1 MVSRSNDKLKNSQAP
16 GKGEHLYKLYKNVVE
31 NLKEG
36 IWIGERKNKTF
47 STLYWN
53 KGAEKISGFKKPS
66 LKGRSLLKIVPGLK
80 QVLEEVASNSNG
92 KKRRRI
98 NIERYEYNYAKN
110 RKHSLYLTIQAY
122 FLSEEKMFVII
133 FEDITEKAKMEKD
146 IIQQNMELSALN
158 QIGHTANQTLELNR
172 VLNTS
177 LDKILEVMNCDGG
190 GIYIRESDESEDLL
204 LRVANGLPLNFCK
217 RFKKI
222 RLGIGL
228 MGKGLAKHE
237 AVILERV
244 TKKTKFTSHEAPKGM
259 KLAVSVP
266 ITVKDRL
273 IGALNVASYAYDTF
287 EPWKVELLLS
297 IGNHIGVV
305 IENAMLMDSIK
316 IHEQNLRTLSSQII
330 QAQEEERRRISRELH
345 DEASQALVAAKIN
358 LEMIEKK
365 LPPSLE
371 EVTTRLVETGSLL
384 VHTLENLRRLSYD
397 LRPSMLDDLGLIP
410 TLRWYTESYAKRL
423 GIPINFKITDLD
435 ERLDLEIETAIYRIV
450 QEALTNIAKYA
461 QAKRVDISLEK
472 KDSMLITQVKDN
484 GKGFTLK
491 TSVSG
496 ENYYQGSGI
505 LGMKERIYNLGGTFH
520 IESKQGMGTK
530 LLVKIPLNN

>member
-1 MVSRSNDKLKNSQAP
+1 MVSRSKTKSKDTKHSE
-16 GKGEHLYKLYKNVVE
+16 KGEHLYKLYKNVVE

-36 IWIGERKNKTF
+36 IWIGEKKNKTF

-53 KGAEKISGFKKPS
+53 KGAERISGFKKTY
-66 LKGRSLLKIVPGLK
+66 LMGRTLLKIVPGLK
-80 QVLEEVASNSNG
+80 QVLEEVANNSNG
-92 KKRRRI
+92 KKSRRI
-98 NIERYEYNYAKN
+98 NIERYEYNHAKN
-110 RKHSLYLTIQAY
+110 SNYPLYLNIQAY
-122 FLSEEKMFVII
+122 FLSEEKMVVII
-133 FEDITEKAKMEKD
+133 FQDITEKAKMEKD
-146 IIQQNMELSALN
+146 IMQQNRELSALN

-177 LDKILEVMNCDGG
+177 LDKILEVMNCENG
-190 GIYIRESDESEDLL
+190 GIYIRESKESEDLV
-204 LRVANGLPLNFCK
+204 LRITKGLSPNFLK
-217 RFKKI
+217 KFKKI
-222 RLGIGL
+222 RLGAGL
-228 MGKGLAKHE
+228 VGKGLAKHE
-237 AVILERV
+237 AVILESV
-244 TKKTKFTSHEAPKGM
+244 TKKTKLTDYMAPKGM

-273 IGALNVASYAYDTF
+273 IGAFNVGSYVSDTF
-287 EPWKVELLLS
+287 EPWKVELLLT

-305 IENAMLMDSIK
+305 IENAMLMDSLK
-316 IHEQNLRTLSSQII
+316 KHERDLQVLSSQII
-330 QAQEEERRRISRELH
+330 EAQEEERKRISRELH

-358 LEMIEKK
+358 LEMIEKR
-365 LPPSLE
+365 LPSSLE
-371 EVTTRLVETGSLL
+371 EVTTRLVETSSLL
-384 VHTLENLRRLSYD
+384 VSTLENLRRLSYD

-461 QAKRVDISLEK
+461 QAKEVRISLEK
-472 KDSMLITQVKDN
+472 KDFRLITKVEDN

-520 IESKQGMGTK
+520 IESKQGVGTK
-530 LLVKIPLNN
+530 LLVEIPLNS